1 MAGETFVVEGFPV
14 ESGEPVG
21 TVVSQDPKLGE
32 TAGEGATIS
41 VRVSGRQI
49 ETLPDVEG
57 KTIEEARQS
66 IRSRPFSLEV
76 KTVESSSR
84 EIGRVLGQ
92 NPKGGDG
99 VTAEAGTHVTV
110 TVGGGPSAAMVPD
123 LRDPHPKETTPML
136 GDQTGTPND
145 RGSEGRNVEQRPSA
159 GTEVEPEDPVVNTEA
174 PASDL
179 ATVSGVMGRNDQEG
193 FESDDYASWLG
204 ESRQYESGQYGT
216 Q

>member
-110 TVGGGPSAAMVPD
+110 GGGPSAAGARPPRSSPQGDDPD
-123 LRDPHPKETTPML
+123 AGGSDGNPERPGL
-136 GDQTGTPND
+136 GG
-145 RGSEGRNVEQRPSA
+145 
-159 GTEVEPEDPVVNTEA
+159 PERRA
-174 PASDL
+174 
-179 ATVSGVMGRNDQEG
+179 ATVRRDGG
-193 FESDDYASWLG
+193 
-204 ESRQYESGQYGT
+204 
-216 Q
+216 